1 MGKEIE
7 QPKLLS
13 VKEIFESFDNLT
25 IPDYQRPYKWKEH
38 NVQQL
43 LDDVNMQSG
52 EVPEYRLGTIVLHKT
67 TDENGNSLLNVV
79 DGQQRLM
86 TLSLMVDALN
96 VLHSKSDSR
105 FFDKYKKVES
115 CLLKLKSNNP
125 HTNYNVWNN
134 YNLLKRQV
142 TGFKEETI
150 QFFFEAC
157 KVVWVVI
164 EDVSEAFQ
172 FFDSQNSR
180 GKDLEPHDLL
190 KAFHLREMSLNTE
203 QERLECVGDWEEM
216 DHEQLKRVFNDYLY
230 RVRNW
235 SKGRSAR
242 FFKKSDVHIFK
253 GVSLEHPTNY
263 NFIKPYRINHFYTE
277 KYNNDFD
284 RKIDGNKAEYPFQ
297 IDQIIINGKRF
308 FEYVSYYSNLSEEI
322 SKTHDEDTFDESKLV
337 LKLKE
342 DSDSEKALN
351 ILHGLVTY
359 PGKSRT
365 GDSYVRNIFDCCILY
380 YLDKFGDYKLSIAI
394 EKFFIWTYRDRL
406 EKFSV
411 QLATVDNRGK
421 DDEGFFRIIREAIDT
436 KDVFHKPL
444 KGVGVMNPKKHTD
457 KIKELFMELEYWTGN
472 E

>member
-1 MGKEIE
+1 MED
-7 QPKLLS
+7 PKLLS
-13 VKEIFESFDNLT
+13 VKEIFDSYKNLT

-43 LDDVNMQSG
+43 LDDVNMQAG

-67 TDENGNSLLNVV
+67 IDEKGNELLNVV
-79 DGQQRLM
+79 DGQQRLV
-86 TLSLMVDALN
+86 TLSLLVEALN
-96 VLHSKSDSR
+96 VEHSNSTSKHY
-105 FFDKYKKVES
+105 DKYKNVKS
-115 CLLKLKSNNP
+115 CLLNLKSDNP

-134 YNLLKRQV
+134 YNLLKRQA
-142 TGFKEETI
+142 TGIKEETI
-150 QFFFEAC
+150 QFLFEAC

-190 KAFHLREMSLNTE
+190 KAFHLREMSHNTE
-203 QERLECVGDWEEM
+203 KERLDCVADWEDM
-216 DHEQLKRVFNDYLY
+216 DHEQLKTIFNDYLY
-230 RVRNW
+230 RIRNW

-242 FFKKSDVHIFK
+242 FFNKSDVHIFK

-263 NFIKPYRINHFYTE
+263 NFIKPYRINHFYIE

-284 RKIDGNKAEYPFQ
+284 RKIDGIKAEYPFQ

-308 FEYVSYYSNLSEEI
+308 FEYVAYYSNLSKEI
-322 SKTHDEDTFDESKLV
+322 NKTHHLDTLEKSQLV
-337 LKLKE
+337 KSLKQ
-342 DSDSEKALN
+342 SSSSENALN
-351 ILHGLVTY
+351 ILEGLANY
-359 PGKSRT
+359 PGKWRT
-365 GDSYVRNIFDCCILY
+365 GDAYVRNVFDCCILY
-380 YLDKFGDYKLSIAI
+380 YLDKFGNYKLDTAI

-411 QLATVDNRGK
+411 QLATVDNRGI
-421 DDEGFFRIIREAIDT
+421 ERNGFFRIIREAIDT

-444 KGVGVMNPKKHTD
+444 KSTGVMNPKHAD
-457 KIKELFMELEYWTGN
+457 KIKELFKELGYWTGN